1 MTLYVFTD
9 EDKWEQ
15 VQSGRQMPPPRGW
28 YQVIEDDFGELKRV
42 SVVDIY
48 EDSIDSDDTLML
60 VYGKSAYRVLE
71 QKFASILVVPRAYA
85 FDAEI
90 GAWRGV
96 L

>member
-1 MTLYVFTD
+1 
-9 EDKWEQ
+9 
-15 VQSGRQMPPPRGW
+15 
-28 YQVIEDDFGELKRV
+28 
-42 SVVDIY
+42 
-48 EDSIDSDDTLML
+48 ML